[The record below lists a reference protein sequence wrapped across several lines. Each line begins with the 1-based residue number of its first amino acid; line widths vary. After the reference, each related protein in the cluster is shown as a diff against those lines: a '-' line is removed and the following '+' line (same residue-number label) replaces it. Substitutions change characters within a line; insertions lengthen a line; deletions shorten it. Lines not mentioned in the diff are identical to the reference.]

1 MSPSRGQKCGEELG
15 KCGVFG
21 EKTYVLTM
29 FSCLCLNITPGPPLS
44 WPGYCA
50 RWKNQ
55 TNQSTHLCFHM
66 VSSFAITEHLRIFNI
81 FVPVLKEG
89 AIKLISQRMETHEE
103 AKDYL
108 KVTPKVYY
116 RSGSTPQSSN
126 LQLSAASPSTR
137 AALPLL
143 YQTRYIC
150 SRR

>member
-1 MSPSRGQKCGEELG
+1 MLA
-15 KCGVFG
+15 
-21 EKTYVLTM
+21 M
-29 FSCLCLNITPGPPLS
+29 FSCLCLNIIPGPSLS

-55 TNQSTHLCFHM
+55 TNQSTRFCFHM

-89 AIKLISQRMETHEE
+89 AIKLISQRTEAHKE

-126 LQLSAASPSTR
+126 LQLLPAASPLTR
-137 AALPLL
+137 AALLLL